1 MPESLSISGNIDPM
15 TVSTNTKGTTSIGA
29 QDKTTTTTDST
40 TAVNTP
46 KEICALKL
54 AITYFFGISI

>member
-15 TVSTNTKGTTSIGA
+15 TVSTNTKGATSIGA

-40 TAVNTP
+40 IAVNTP
-46 KEICALKL
+46 KEICALKP
-54 AITYFFGISI
+54 AKI

>member
-15 TVSTNTKGTTSIGA
+15 TVSINTKGTTSTGA
-29 QDKTTTTTDST
+29 QAKITIATDS
-40 TAVNTP
+40 AIAGRTP

-54 AITYFFGISI
+54 AKI